1 MVSPSSVP
9 NPWYQISPSYDTAA
23 TGLEVEIVR
32 LQNSVVDIQQYTGL
46 RSKVKVV
53 PCRVVRDLGCAG
65 VDVRYGG
72 RGGRRLLGG
81 RVV

>member
-53 PCRVVRDLGCAG
+53 L
-65 VDVRYGG
+65 
-72 RGGRRLLGG
+72 
-81 RVV
+81 

>member
-46 RSKVKVV
+46 RSKVKV
-53 PCRVVRDLGCAG
+53 G
-65 VDVRYGG
+65 
-72 RGGRRLLGG
+72 LGG
-81 RVV
+81 FVCFGLQKHPYKL

>member
-53 PCRVVRDLGCAG
+53 LGCFASFG
-65 VDVRYGG
+65 
-72 RGGRRLLGG
+72 LLKQPYKS
-81 RVV
+81 

>member
-53 PCRVVRDLGCAG
+53 PCQFLALRKQPNKLVACQSVSPFAHLKNAT
-65 VDVRYGG
+65 
-72 RGGRRLLGG
+72 
-81 RVV
+81 